1 MLLTGSLPLPS
12 NTGNGEKVLRRA
24 IAGMSSHAG
33 QETIADAAHGLKKNR
48 LSGIVFNVTAQANHE
63 VVDGARIR
71 ILVHSPDLFQQLLA
85 RDDAPLVQHQ
95 VTKQIAFHQS
105 KANVLGRGRKFKR
118 SEMDGAPRKRERGN
132 RLNAG

>member
-12 NTGNGEKVLRRA
+12 NTSNGEKVLRRA

-33 QETIADAAHGLKKNR
+33 QETIADAAHSLKKNR

-71 ILVHSPDLFQQLLA
+71 IFVHSPDLFQQLLA

-95 VTKQIAFHQS
+95 ITKQVAFHQS
-105 KANVLGRGRKFKR
+105 EADVLGRSRKLKR
-118 SEMDGAPRKRERGN
+118 SKMDGATGKREGGK